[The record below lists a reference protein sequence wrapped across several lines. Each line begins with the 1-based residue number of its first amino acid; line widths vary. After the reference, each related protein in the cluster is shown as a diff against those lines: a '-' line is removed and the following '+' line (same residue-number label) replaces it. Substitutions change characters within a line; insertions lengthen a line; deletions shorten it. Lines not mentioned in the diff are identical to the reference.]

1 MSSDLAVEISGLGKR
16 YRIYDH
22 PRDRFREGICHAL
35 AGAVPPLGRLFRERA
50 AACGRDFWAVQAAT
64 LSIRQGETV
73 GIVGRNGSGKSTL
86 LQLICG
92 TLIPTTGSILRRG
105 RIAALLELGAGFN
118 PEFTGRENVLLN
130 AQLLGLTRR
139 QALERF
145 DAIAEFAE
153 IGRFI
158 DQPTKSYSSGMFV
171 RLAFAV
177 IAHVD
182 ADILVVDE
190 ALAVGDAYFTQ
201 KCMRFL
207 HRFMAQGTV
216 LFVSHDIAAV
226 KALAKRSVWLEGGRV
241 RMIGSTR
248 DIADRYLEAL
258 YAENQVIGGGS
269 DSTTPESPS
278 EVAATDTDAGLV
290 GEESM
295 VIPAL
300 DEDFRLKR
308 LVELGLENRLLASRF
323 DQTSAGF
330 GDGRA
335 RIVQVRLLGPSGKSM
350 VGAQGGERVTLEIR
364 VDAIEEIDS
373 PILGFFLRNRLG
385 QNVFGDNSF
394 LATRDAPVRCPAGSR
409 LKGLFGFV
417 MPFLP
422 QGDYAF
428 SVAVASGSNSQHVQH
443 QWLHDALM
451 IKSTS
456 SIVHADVFGMPMAGI
471 SVEIEAA
478 SERTS

>member
-1 MSSDLAVEISGLGKR
+1 MSSDLAIEIRDVGKR

-22 PRDRFREGICHAL
+22 PRDRLREGLFHATARL
-35 AGAVPPLGRLFRERA
+35 WPPARRLCRA
-50 AACGRDFWAVQAAT
+50 QASACGRDFWAVQGAT
-64 LSIRQGETV
+64 FAVRRGETV

-86 LQLICG
+86 LQMICG
-92 TLIPTTGSILRRG
+92 TLMPTTGAIKARG

-118 PEFTGRENVLLN
+118 PEFSGRDNVLLN

-145 DAIAEFAE
+145 DDIAAFAG

-158 DQPTKSYSSGMFV
+158 DQPVKMYSSGMFV

-182 ADILVVDE
+182 ADILVIDE
-190 ALAVGDAYFTQ
+190 ALAVGDAHFTQ

-207 HRFMAQGTV
+207 HGFMKQGTV

-226 KALAKRSVWLEGGRV
+226 KALAERSVWLENGEI
-241 RMIGSTR
+241 RMIGPTR
-248 DIADRYLEAL
+248 EIADRYLEAL
-258 YAENQVIGGGS
+258 YGENQAI
-269 DSTTPESPS
+269 DAQAPSTTIDSLRNEAPN
-278 EVAATDTDAGLV
+278 D
-290 GEESM
+290 
-295 VIPAL
+295 PAL
-300 DEDFRLKR
+300 ESSDQGTTVVPDTNEDFRLER
-308 LVELGLENRLLASRF
+308 LADLGMQNRLMASRF
-323 DQTSAGF
+323 DEMAAGF

-335 RIVQVRLLGPSGKSM
+335 RVTQVRLLGPSARPMIG
-350 VGAQGGERVTLEIR
+350 VQGGERVTLEILVAV
-364 VDAIEEIDS
+364 VDPIGS
-373 PILGFFLRNRLG
+373 PMIGFFLRNRLG

-394 LATRDAPVRCPAGSR
+394 LLMREAPLQCSAGSR
-409 LKGLFGFV
+409 LKGCFSFV

-428 SVAVASGSNSQHVQH
+428 SVAVASGNNHDHVQH

-451 IKSTS
+451 IKSTCS
-456 SIVHADVFGMPMAGI
+456 VVHADVLGIPMAAI
-471 SVEIEAA
+471 SVEIEADP
-478 SERTS
+478 ERAC